1 MCPPCILGMAT
12 ALDTV
17 LAVWYV
23 TNWPYSMSPPLWSE
37 V

>member
-17 LAVWYV
+17 LAVCYV
-23 TNWPYSMSPPLWSE
+23 ANWPYSMLSHLWSE